1 MDVTHKTPVAILIS
15 GRGTNMMALV
25 KAAQS
30 GQLDADIR
38 LVLSNK
44 ADAPGLQFAKQMNIP
59 TKVLSHRDFPD
70 RESFDKALVEA
81 VEASGAQVVVLA
93 GFMRV
98 LTSTFLSKFPNRVLN
113 IHPALLPS
121 FPGMHAQRQAIEYGV
136 KIAGCTVHIV
146 DEGTDTGPILAQA
159 ALEVLKDDDENSLS
173 ARILE
178 LENRLYPSALQTFIA
193 ANAAKRLA
201 TGKE

>member
-1 MDVTHKTPVAILIS
+1 
-15 GRGTNMMALV
+15 
-25 KAAQS
+25 
-30 GQLDADIR
+30 
-38 LVLSNK
+38 
-44 ADAPGLQFAKQMNIP
+44 MNIP
-59 TKVLSHRDFPD
+59 QKVLATFLTANPSI
-70 RESFDKALVEA
+70 KASA
-81 VEASGAQVVVLA
+81 GAQVVVQALYA
-93 GFMRV
+93 SPD
-98 LTSTFLSKFPNRVLN
+98 LHLCPFPNRVLN